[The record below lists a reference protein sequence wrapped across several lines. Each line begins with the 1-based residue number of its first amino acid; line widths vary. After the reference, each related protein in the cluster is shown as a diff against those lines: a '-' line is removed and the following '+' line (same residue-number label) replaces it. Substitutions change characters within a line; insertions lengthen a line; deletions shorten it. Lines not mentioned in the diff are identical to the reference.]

1 MKEITIGDKPL
12 DNQWDAFVA
21 IEVVPALYGM
31 LNTKLHTQMAMFN
44 FYVESI
50 IID

>member
-21 IEVVPALYGM
+21 IEVYQLCM
-31 LNTKLHTQMAMFN
+31 RNKLKSHEM
-44 FYVESI
+44 
-50 IID
+50 

>member
-21 IEVVPALYGM
+21 IEVVPALYG
-31 LNTKLHTQMAMFN
+31 KLIKK
-44 FYVESI
+44 S
-50 IID
+50 

>member
-21 IEVVPALYGM
+21 IEVVSALYG
-31 LNTKLHTQMAMFN
+31 K
-44 FYVESI
+44 
-50 IID
+50 